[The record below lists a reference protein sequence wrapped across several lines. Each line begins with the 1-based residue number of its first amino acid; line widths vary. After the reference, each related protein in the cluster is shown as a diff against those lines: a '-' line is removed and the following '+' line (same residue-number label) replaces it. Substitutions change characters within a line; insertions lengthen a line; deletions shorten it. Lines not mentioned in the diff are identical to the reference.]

1 MRAVLL
7 GLLVPY
13 NLAFAVSGSHEAP
26 VRTRVVE
33 SGRQNVLA
41 EMWQRR
47 ILATDASQW
56 SPEDMALLLRMRGAE
71 AGDALAVLRRKFHT
85 LKGFTVVHKT
95 PGSGRIQV
103 RLTKEGFDRYL
114 ATKTQDALLYF
125 ESRDVGAKWAYQLTD
140 LKGLPLFHRG
150 SGLLTE
156 AGDALYTKAAAGQPA
171 WWRTPNGEVQ
181 GNRPPPKP

>member
-1 MRAVLL
+1 MLLIAVLA
-7 GLLVPY
+7 
-13 NLAFAVSGSHEAP
+13 LAGPASAASGSHEPPA
-26 VRTRVVE
+26 RARIVE

-41 EMWQRR
+41 EMWQRG

-56 SPEDMALLLRMRGAE
+56 SPDDMALLLRLRSVE

-95 PGSGRIQV
+95 PGSNRIQV
-103 RLTKEGFDRYL
+103 RLTKEGFERYL
-114 ATKTQDALLYF
+114 AAKTQDALLYF

-140 LKGLPLFHRG
+140 LKGLPLFQRG

-171 WWRTPNGEVQ
+171 WWRTPAGEVQ